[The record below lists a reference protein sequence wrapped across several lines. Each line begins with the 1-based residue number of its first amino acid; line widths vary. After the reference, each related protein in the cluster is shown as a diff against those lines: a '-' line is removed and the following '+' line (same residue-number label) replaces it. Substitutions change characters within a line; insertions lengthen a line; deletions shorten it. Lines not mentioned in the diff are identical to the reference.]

1 MLNSIADYYT
11 DCYNQIVQKG
21 SGTYDFS
28 NVLGNIDVLQ
38 SWYEVYES
46 GAYSQGYMEEA
57 VLAVGAV
64 RWEMNLRLEEL
75 QGGRYLVTHEI
86 TIW

>member
-1 MLNSIADYYT
+1 MQSINDYYT
-11 DCYNQIVQKG
+11 DCYNQIVERG

-28 NVLGNIDVLQ
+28 NVLGNLDVLQ
-38 SWYEVYES
+38 SWYEAYES
-46 GAYSQGYMEEA
+46 GAYSQGYMENA
-57 VLAVGAV
+57 VLAVRATG
-64 RWEMNLRLEEL
+64 WELNLRLEEL